1 MCRAVSSRS
10 YDQYCGAARAL
21 DVVGERW
28 ALLVVR
34 DLLLG
39 PKRYTD
45 LQAGLPGIGPNVL
58 SARLRGLLDAGV
70 VERKALPP
78 PSAATVY
85 QLTPLGED
93 LRPVVREL
101 VRWGRHL
108 LGAPPPGEQ
117 LRLGWLVVALEASF
131 RPELARGLHE
141 SYEYRIDGEVFH
153 VDIEDGTIA
162 AREGEAADPSFV
174 VVSDVETFLAVAS
187 QQLAPE
193 DAVAQGRM
201 SLSGDLEAGR
211 RSVAIFGVPVEMGDD
226 GAGGLLG
233 TVRASFAAAYAAGV
247 RGRLLFE
254 VDGRHIHLLFGD
266 EALEVGE
273 GAIDDPD
280 VTVICD
286 LDTFLAMGTGR
297 DQPVKALQEGRIRVE
312 GDAAIAAML
321 AAAQGGG
328 LAGSIPR

>member
-1 MCRAVSSRS
+1 MSTRS

-85 QLTPLGED
+85 ELTPLGEE

-101 VRWGRHL
+101 VRWGRNL
-108 LGAPPPGEQ
+108 LGDPPPGEQ

-131 RPELARGLHE
+131 RPELAQGLNE

-187 QQLAPE
+187 QQLSPE
-193 DAVAQGRM
+193 EAVAQGRM
-201 SLSGDLEAGR
+201 TLSGDLEAGR
-211 RSVAIFGVPVEMGDD
+211 RSVAILGVPVDASGD
-226 GAGGLLG
+226 ATGGLLG
-233 TVRASFAAAYAAGV
+233 TVRASFAASHAAGV
-247 RGRLLFE
+247 RGTLMFV
-254 VDGRHIHLLFGD
+254 VDGRAIHLRFTDQDLD
-266 EALEVGE
+266 VGE
-273 GAIDDPD
+273 GEIPDPD
-280 VTVICD
+280 VTVTCD

-297 DQPVKALQEGRIRVE
+297 DHPVTALQEGRIKVD
-312 GDAAIAAML
+312 GDATMAMML

-328 LAGSIPR
+328 LAARTTAP

>member
-1 MCRAVSSRS
+1 MSTRS

-58 SARLRGLLDAGV
+58 SARLRGLVDAGV
-70 VERKALPP
+70 VRRRQLPP

-85 QLTPLGED
+85 ELTPLGEE

-101 VRWGRHL
+101 VRWGRNL
-108 LGAPPPGEQ
+108 LGEPPPGEQ
-117 LRLGWLVVALEASF
+117 LQLGWLVVALEASF
-131 RPELARGLHE
+131 RPEAARGLHE

-153 VDIEDGTIA
+153 VDIEDGRIA
-162 AREGEAADPSFV
+162 AREGEAADPAFV

-187 QQLAPE
+187 QQLSPE

-201 SLSGDLEAGR
+201 TLSGDLEAGR
-211 RSVAIFGVPVEMGDD
+211 RSVAIFGVPVDTSAD
-226 GAGGLLG
+226 SAGGLLG
-233 TVRASFAAAYAAGV
+233 TVRASFEASHAAGV
-247 RGRLLFE
+247 RGTLLFE
-254 VDGRHIHLLFGD
+254 VDGRPIHVHFGD
-266 EALEVGE
+266 EGLTVGE
-273 GAIDDPD
+273 GPVERFD
-280 VTVICD
+280 VKVTCD

-297 DQPVKALQEGRIRVE
+297 DNPVVALQEGRIHVE
-312 GDAAIAAML
+312 GDPEMATVL
-321 AAAQGGG
+321 AVSQGGG
-328 LAGSIPR
+328 LASRA

>member
-1 MCRAVSSRS
+1 MSTRS

-85 QLTPLGED
+85 ELTPLGEE

-101 VRWGRHL
+101 VRWGRNL
-108 LGAPPPGEQ
+108 LGDPPPGEQ

-131 RPELARGLHE
+131 RPELAQGLHE

-187 QQLAPE
+187 QQLSPE
-193 DAVAQGRM
+193 EAVAQGRM
-201 SLSGDLEAGR
+201 TLSGDLEAGQ
-211 RSVAIFGVPVEMGDD
+211 RSVAIFGVPVDAGD
-226 GAGGLLG
+226 ASGGLLG
-233 TVRASFAAAYAAGV
+233 TVRASFAASHAAGV
-247 RGRLLFE
+247 RGTLMFL
-254 VDGRHIHLLFGD
+254 VDGRAIHLKFSD
-266 EALEVGE
+266 EGLQVAEGE
-273 GAIDDPD
+273 IAGPD
-280 VTVICD
+280 VTVTCD

-297 DQPVKALQEGRIRVE
+297 DHPVTALQEGRIKVD
-312 GDAAIAAML
+312 GDATMAMML

-328 LAGSIPR
+328 LAARATSP

>member
-1 MCRAVSSRS
+1 MSTRS

-70 VERKALPP
+70 VERKQLPP
-78 PSAATVY
+78 PAAATVY

-108 LGAPPPGEQ
+108 LGDPPPGEQ

-131 RPELARGLHE
+131 RPEMAAGLFE

-174 VVSDVETFLAVAS
+174 VVSDVATFLAVAS
-187 QQLAPE
+187 QQLSPE

-211 RSVAIFGVPVEMGDD
+211 RSVAIFGVPVDAGDS
-226 GAGGLLG
+226 AGGLLG
-233 TVRASFAAAYAAGV
+233 TVRASFSASHAAGV
-247 RGRLLFE
+247 RGKLMFV
-254 VDGRHIHLLFGD
+254 VDGRAIHLLFGD
-266 EALEVGE
+266 EELEVGE
-273 GAIDDPD
+273 GEIESPD
-280 VTVICD
+280 VTVTCD

-297 DQPVKALQEGRIRVE
+297 DHPVTALQEGRIRVE
-312 GDAAIAAML
+312 GDATMATML
-321 AAAQGGG
+321 AASQGGG
-328 LAGSIPR
+328 LAARVSPR